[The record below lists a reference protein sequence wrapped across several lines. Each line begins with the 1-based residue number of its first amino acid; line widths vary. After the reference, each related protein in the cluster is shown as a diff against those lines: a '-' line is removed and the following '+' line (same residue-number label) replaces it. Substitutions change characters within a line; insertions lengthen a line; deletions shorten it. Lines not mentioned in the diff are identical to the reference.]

1 MWDNLLTLGLFVLI
15 GWAVLRGGGGRTPRI
30 WSGDTP
36 AEAARRNTRTAS
48 NYRGHDHWNNHSG
61 RGCSGVTTLAI
72 NARKGR
78 AGRNPRIW
86 SGDTPDEE
94 ARRNTRTD
102 SNYRGYDHWN
112 NNSDRGW

>member
-1 MWDNLLTLGLFVLI
+1 MLGNLLTIGLFVLI
-15 GWAVLRGGGGRTPRI
+15 AWAVLRGGGG
-30 WSGDTP
+30 D
-36 AEAARRNTRTAS
+36 
-48 NYRGHDHWNNHSG
+48 
-61 RGCSGVTTLAI
+61 
-72 NARKGR
+72 
-78 AGRNPRIW
+78 NPRIW